1 MEWKKRVRE
10 RMHGMEEESE
20 GENAWNGT
28 KRVRERMNGM
38 EEESVGENEW
48 NGTGE

>member
-1 MEWKKRVRE
+1 MEWNGRV
-10 RMHGMEEESE
+10 S
-20 GENAWNGT
+20 
-28 KRVRERMNGM
+28 ERMNGM